1 MSLFKKKKNKF
12 PTKEATSLIRRM
24 ISENIGQYKLAYTI
38 AIIASLVS
46 AATNGALA
54 YLMQPMIDKIFVER
68 DASYILIISGAI
80 FGMFLLRGFS
90 GYIQAVQLAVI
101 GNNLVACYQKR
112 ILDQLMRLG
121 MDFYADRRS
130 GHLAAQINQNVTGI
144 RDLLNMTISSIAR
157 DIISL
162 IGLVGMMFYMEPIL
176 SLIVFLIGPPLVLAV
191 AYISRRIRAVTR
203 ELVNLNSHLLGAI
216 QESLQGI
223 TIVKAFTM
231 EKLMV
236 DKIST
241 LIDQSEERSNKIARV
256 SERTTPISEII
267 AGFAISGVIA
277 YGGYAAI
284 ADNQAPGAMFAFI
297 TALMF
302 AYDPARRLARLQVG
316 LERSLVNARMIY
328 EILDI
333 EPQQADK
340 EGAVIL
346 QPKKGE
352 ISFEKIRFSYQPG
365 QPVLNDVTFTA
376 AAGKVTAIVGA
387 SGAGKS
393 TLIGLVQR
401 FYDLDS
407 GKITIDGQNIA
418 HVTKAS
424 LRHSIAYVSQQA
436 YLFEGTIGDNIQ
448 YGRPDATYDEIVE
461 AAKLAHAHE
470 FIIKLPLGY
479 DTPIG
484 ENGTTLSGGQR
495 QRLSIARAIVRNAP
509 ILLLDEATSALD
521 NESEKKVQKALENV
535 MRDRTTLV
543 IAHRLST
550 IIDADTIIV
559 MEAGRVVEKGRHEEL
574 IEIQNGVY
582 SRFYELQSGKQ
593 DTKDDITLIDDLQG

>member
-1 MSLFKKKKNKF
+1 
-12 PTKEATSLIRRM
+12 M

-593 DTKDDITLIDDLQG
+593 DAKDDITLIDDLQG